1 MHAMVILFGISGGE
15 ILILLLLVLLLFGP
29 SKIPEIARML
39 GKGIN
44 EVKKVQREINS
55 EIHRYSGDIEKE
67 ARDMDA
73 EIRSDIREL
82 EKEQKAGYTDE
93 EHTREKDTPENK
105 DNQPKVEGNQEE
117 DDDESDLPYPYNQKS
132 RDS

>member
-1 MHAMVILFGISGGE
+1 MQAMVILFGISGGE

-73 EIRSDIREL
+73 EIRSDIRKLEEDQKSGNAPEDNTPAEETSP
-82 EKEQKAGYTDE
+82 EKEEQ
-93 EHTREKDTPENK
+93 
-105 DNQPKVEGNQEE
+105 DNSGE
-117 DDDESDLPYPYNQKS
+117 DDEDLPYPYNQKS
-132 RDS
+132 GDS